1 MNKKLISILL
11 VFFSLTVFAQN
22 PKREFRGAW
31 MHTVHQSQYA
41 KMTPQETKDY
51 LIDQLDI
58 LQDAGVNAVLFQVRP
73 SADAFYPSK
82 LEPWSRFLTG
92 KAGVAPNPVWDPL
105 DFMIKECHKRGMEL
119 HAWLNP
125 YRVTTSVNEVLPK
138 NHIYHKHPNRFV
150 KYDGKLYFDPG
161 LPEN

>member
-82 LEPWSRFLTG
+82 SRLT
-92 KAGVAPNPVWDPL
+92 VLPFPNP
-105 DFMIKECHKRGMEL
+105 
-119 HAWLNP
+119 
-125 YRVTTSVNEVLPK
+125 
-138 NHIYHKHPNRFV
+138 
-150 KYDGKLYFDPG
+150 LY
-161 LPEN
+161 